1 MENMIIMD
9 TTLKFN
15 YLKNIIYKIVLTL
28 TISIIL
34 LLWTVIFLMEKE
46 IMDKIFKINKTKKL
60 NLYF

>member
-1 MENMIIMD
+1 MIIMD